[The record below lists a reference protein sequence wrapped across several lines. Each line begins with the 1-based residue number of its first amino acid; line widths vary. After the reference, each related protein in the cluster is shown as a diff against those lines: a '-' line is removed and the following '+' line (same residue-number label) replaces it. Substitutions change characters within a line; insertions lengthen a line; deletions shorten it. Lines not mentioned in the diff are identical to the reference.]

1 MGRLLLAFALVALF
15 LASPVRGAAPD
26 YFPLTAG
33 TEWVY
38 RTSVGQ
44 DLVVRASGASQV
56 GGIACL
62 MLESMVNGAVTQR
75 ECYRREGGT
84 LYVHVRIYP
93 GGDIMLTPPQPMLVL
108 PPTMGRGWS
117 WNGKAGLTP
126 ARVTMQWAKMEQ
138 VTTAAGTFAA
148 AQLYLEG
155 IVGEERVQSWRWFAP
170 GVGMV
175 REDSIASSA
184 GGSVRIVAD
193 LLEFRPPRASR

>member
-1 MGRLLLAFALVALF
+1 MARLFLAVALVALSM
-15 LASPVRGAAPD
+15 AGPARGASPD
-26 YFPLTAG
+26 YFPLTSG

-44 DLVVRASGASQV
+44 DLIVRASGTTQV
-56 GGIACL
+56 GGIACQI
-62 MLESMVNGAVTQR
+62 LESMINGVVTQR

-93 GGDIMLTPPQPMLVL
+93 GGDIMLSPPQPMLVL
-108 PPTMGRGWS
+108 PPTLGRGWS
-117 WNGKAGLTP
+117 WNGKAGATP
-126 ARVTMQWAKMEQ
+126 ARVAMQWAKMEQ

-155 IVGEERVQSWRWFAP
+155 VVGEERVQSWRWFAP

-175 REDSIASSA
+175 REDSIATSD
-184 GGSVRIVAD
+184 GGSVRIVAE
-193 LLEFRPPRASR
+193 LREFRPPRR